1 MENDPKPAASR
12 LRATTMANTT
22 LLIAERAWSNRFPP
36 SFPSSSLDALIISVL
51 SLSGSLVVAARGSGR
66 LIGVSGAAAAQ
77 CAATFPRT
85 WSARCA
91 AIGMAEV
98 AAGDGAFA
106 TCSMRS
112 VLRK

>member
-51 SLSGSLVVAARGSGR
+51 LSLGVFRGGGARGPVDRCVWGGR
-66 LIGVSGAAAAQ
+66 
-77 CAATFPRT
+77 
-85 WSARCA
+85 
-91 AIGMAEV
+91 
-98 AAGDGAFA
+98 
-106 TCSMRS
+106 RS
-112 VLRK
+112 VGRDVSQDVVRQVRGDRHGRGGRR